1 MKPGYPDTRFV
12 GQHIIR
18 LSVVNSTNNYAS
30 ELFKS
35 DQWSEGTAIIAE
47 SQNAGRGQRGAV
59 WQSLSGQNL
68 LVSFMLTPSG
78 HGISGTFDLN
88 KAVAVALRETV
99 SGFFS
104 SPVWVKWPNDI
115 LTLDGKLAGILIENQ
130 MTGERAERTVVGI
143 GINVNQSGFMNL
155 RATSLR
161 LLSGQTIAVDEVFY
175 ELCRKLEFYY
185 SLLINGQKAIIEDL
199 YNKHLWGMGKV
210 CRFADNLE
218 EFSAE
223 VMGTDE
229 FGRLVLK
236 MEDSILRHFDVK
248 SIIWED

>member
-30 ELFKS
+30 ELFKT
-35 DQWSEGTAIIAE
+35 DQWSEGTAIITE
-47 SQNAGRGQRGAV
+47 SQTGGRGQRGTV

-68 LVSFMLTPSG
+68 LVSFMLTPSAQ
-78 HGISGTFDLN
+78 GISGTFELN
-88 KAVAVALRETV
+88 KAVAVALRDTV
-99 SGFFS
+99 VSFVPG
-104 SPVWVKWPNDI
+104 PVWVKWPNDI
-115 LTLDGKLAGILIENQ
+115 LTRDGKLAGILIENQ
-130 MTGERAERTVVGI
+130 MTGDRAERTIVGI
-143 GINVNQSGFMNL
+143 GLNVNQSGFINL

-161 LLSGQTIAVDEVFY
+161 LLSGQSIAVDEVFFA
-175 ELCRKLEFYY
+175 LCKKLEFYY
-185 SLLINGQKAIIEDL
+185 SLLITGQKAMIEEL
-199 YNKHLWGMGKV
+199 YNKNLWGIGKV
-210 CRFADNLE
+210 CRFSDNVE

-236 MEDSILRHFDVK
+236 LEDAEFRHFDVK